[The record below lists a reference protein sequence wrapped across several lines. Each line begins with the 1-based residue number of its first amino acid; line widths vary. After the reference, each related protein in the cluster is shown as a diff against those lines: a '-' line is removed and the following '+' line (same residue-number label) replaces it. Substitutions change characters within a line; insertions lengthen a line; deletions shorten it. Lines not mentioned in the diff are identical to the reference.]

1 MSKLIQGPKITL
13 ADTSS
18 LFRTSMHCQSAMA
31 IRQSDPNTL
40 RSLDDQSTLDSLV
53 NRLDTQL
60 RVQWLQHRQNI
71 KTPTFQQFADWKKI
85 WANISRMDKDISPHQ
100 TPCHGTHKCHENNP
114 NLNLPPRGLG
124 YKCPPKVSP
133 SSQGDTQILG
143 PIRTHQKFCIH
154 CPSGQGG
161 YKYCLRHIHSGE

>member
-1 MSKLIQGPKITL
+1 MEPLQIIKEVRFVKSDIGPEYALNLAWKNLDDRYETGHSPSQQLMSTLIQGPKITL

-18 LFRTSMHCQSAMA
+18 LFRTSIHCQSAMA

-53 NRLDTQL
+53 NRLDTHL

-71 KTPTFQQFADWKKI
+71 KTPTFRQFADWIKI

-100 TPCHGTHKCHENNP
+100 TPSNYAQAAKNAITTSHNMP
-114 NLNLPPRGLG
+114 
-124 YKCPPKVSP
+124 
-133 SSQGDTQILG
+133 
-143 PIRTHQKFCIH
+143 
-154 CPSGQGG
+154 
-161 YKYCLRHIHSGE
+161 